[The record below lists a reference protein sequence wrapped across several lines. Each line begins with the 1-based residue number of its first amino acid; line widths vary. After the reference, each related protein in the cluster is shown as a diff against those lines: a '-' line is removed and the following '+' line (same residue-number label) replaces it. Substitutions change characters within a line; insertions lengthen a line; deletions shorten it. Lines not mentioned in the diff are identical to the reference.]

1 MEGMTGYLLRAEA
14 LRRRARV
21 QFDAV
26 ATLKETFAQEAQHL
40 HRYDQARSLDAL
52 REKVAQEVSD
62 AQRTETAASNGF
74 TKVTLIIGV
83 AKLALG
89 SLAAAALRTQEHP
102 ISIGAQLAADDFAR
116 TKPFGTV
123 AVTVGPGGV
132 PDDVNVVALSQ
143 QARQSGK
150 AESEVVAALEAS
162 GYRVMTPESFSI
174 ALNELKRKVLTGILA
189 LPVEASSLGRHHE
202 GLPGSQ

>member
-1 MEGMTGYLLRAEA
+1 MEGMTACRQRVESLHCRARAQIHALGVLEKA
-14 LRRRARV
+14 FAQNAECLRR
-21 QFDAV
+21 
-26 ATLKETFAQEAQHL
+26 H
-40 HRYDQARSLDAL
+40 DQARCLDDL
-52 REKVAQEVSD
+52 RVRVTREVRD
-62 AQRTETAASNGF
+62 VQQMETIASSAF
-74 TKVTLIIGV
+74 TKAMLISGL

-89 SLAAAALRTQEHP
+89 SVLALARRSEEHP
-102 ISIGAQLAADDFAR
+102 LVIGTRLAQSAFEGDA
-116 TKPFGTV
+116 PFGTV
-123 AVTVGPGGV
+123 IVAVGSSVV
-132 PDDVNVVALSQ
+132 PDDVKVVALSQ